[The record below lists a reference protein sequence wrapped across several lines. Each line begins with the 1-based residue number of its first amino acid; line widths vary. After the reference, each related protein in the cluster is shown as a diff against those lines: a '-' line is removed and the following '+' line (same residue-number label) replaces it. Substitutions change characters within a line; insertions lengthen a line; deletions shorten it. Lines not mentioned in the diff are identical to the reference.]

1 MIFDTHAHYDDE
13 QFDIDREQV
22 LERAYQS
29 RVHYIINASSDMA
42 SSKRSISLSEK
53 YPFIY
58 AAVGVHPHYV
68 KDMDEVVL
76 EQIKILSNSDK
87 IVAIGEIGLDYHYEN
102 SLKEIQKKWFKKQL
116 RLAKSLGLPV
126 IIHNREAHGDC
137 LDIVKEEK
145 AGDTGGVFH
154 CYSGS
159 VEMARELID
168 NNFYL
173 AFGGIVT
180 FKNAKKAV
188 DVIKYMPL
196 DRLLIETDCP
206 YLSPE
211 PYRGK
216 RNESSYLVHIIKKI
230 AEIKGVSINNLENV
244 TTDNAKTLFSI
255 E

>member
-29 RVHYIINASSDMA
+29 GVHYIINASSDMA
-42 SSKRSISLSEK
+42 SVQRSISLSKK

-58 AAVGVHPHYV
+58 AAVGIHPHYV
-68 KDMDEVVL
+68 KDINEETL
-76 EQIKILSNSDK
+76 EQLKLLSNSNRV
-87 IVAIGEIGLDYHYEN
+87 VAIGEIGLDYYYGN
-102 SLKEIQKKWFKKQL
+102 SQKTWFKKQL

-126 IIHNREAHGDC
+126 IVHNREAHGDC
-137 LDIVKEEK
+137 LDIVKEEH
-145 AGDTGGVFH
+145 ARDTGGVFH

-180 FKNAKKAV
+180 FKNVKKAAE
-188 DVIKYMPL
+188 VIKYMPL

-230 AEIKGVSINNLENV
+230 ADIKCVSTDKLEDI
-244 TTDNAKTLFSI
+244 TAENAKSLFMI